1 MSQIPSIDLADLRSQ
16 PGPPPVNSIQ
26 QLDVEHFITLMITE
40 LQNQDPL
47 NPLDN
52 AQMLQ
57 QISQIREIGAT
68 DNLTKTLESVLL
80 GQNISSASSL
90 LGKEIRAITDT
101 GSPVFG
107 KVDKVTITD
116 GIPRLHVGF
125 DEVGLNNVAE
135 IRSTESE
142 ETGDPEA

>member
-16 PGPPPVNSIQ
+16 PGPPPVNRIQ

-68 DNLTKTLESVLL
+68 DDLTKTLESVVM
-80 GQNISSASSL
+80 GQSISSASSL

-116 GIPRLHVGF
+116 GIPRLHVGL

-135 IRSTESE
+135 IRSAELE
-142 ETGDPEA
+142 ETGDPEV

>member
-16 PGPPPVNSIQ
+16 PGPPPVNRIQ

-68 DNLTKTLESVLL
+68 DDLTKTLESVVI
-80 GQNISSASSL
+80 GQSISSASSL

-116 GIPRLHVGF
+116 GVPRLHVGA

-135 IRSTESE
+135 IRTDE
-142 ETGDPEA
+142 PEA

>member
-16 PGPPPVNSIQ
+16 PGPPPVNRIQ

-68 DNLTKTLESVLL
+68 DDLTKTLESVVM
-80 GQNISSASSL
+80 GQSISSASSL

-116 GIPRLHVGF
+116 GVPRLHVGL

-135 IRSTESE
+135 IRTDE
-142 ETGDPEA
+142 PEA

>member
-16 PGPPPVNSIQ
+16 PGPPPVNRIQ

-68 DNLTKTLESVLL
+68 DDLTKTLESVVM
-80 GQNISSASSL
+80 GQSISSASSL

-116 GIPRLHVGF
+116 GVPRLHVGL

-135 IRSTESE
+135 IRSAELE
-142 ETGDPEA
+142 ETGDPEV